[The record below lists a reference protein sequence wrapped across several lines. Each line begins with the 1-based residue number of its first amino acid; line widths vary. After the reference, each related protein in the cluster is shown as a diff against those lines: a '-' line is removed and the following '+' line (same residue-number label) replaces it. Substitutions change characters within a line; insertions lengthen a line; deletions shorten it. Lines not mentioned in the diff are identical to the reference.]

1 MFNEVVTVW
10 CYLKREKQNNY
21 VTDMEFL
28 SAALMNLSRVM
39 ATISYGY
46 SHDFESNLEKNQHE
60 LVF

>member
-28 SAALMNLSRVM
+28 SAALMNLTRVM
-39 ATISYGY
+39 ATICYGY
-46 SHDFESNLEKNQHE
+46 SHDFDSNLEKYQLE
-60 LVF
+60 

>member
-10 CYLKREKQNNY
+10 CYLKREKQNNF

-28 SAALMNLSRVM
+28 WAALRNLSLIM

-46 SHDFESNLEKNQHE
+46 SNDFESNLEKNQHE
-60 LVF
+60 